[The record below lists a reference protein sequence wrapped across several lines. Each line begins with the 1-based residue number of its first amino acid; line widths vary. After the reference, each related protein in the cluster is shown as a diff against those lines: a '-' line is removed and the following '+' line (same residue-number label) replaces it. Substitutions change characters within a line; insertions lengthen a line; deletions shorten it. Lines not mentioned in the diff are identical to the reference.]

1 MFINHLNLIIGMAIK
16 AKPKKKLVKIKE
28 PVLKKTVS
36 GVHYIDTKKQGFLE
50 KNLLP
55 YSFPLIVVG
64 LIFLLLFVLN
74 LTLLFQDSPEFYVIR
89 FLYFLLLLG
98 FFLWSLLIC
107 AIFGTLTNFI
117 ILNGLMPLL
126 NCSLEKLDL
135 KNYLKLPLLVFS
147 FLLLSLV
154 ISAGVLL
161 LNPFF
166 GLNNSINVSYL
177 VIFALF
183 LGSIIMVKRTLTP
196 ACKSGFLSY
205 LVSLVFV
212 LINYVQFLVIF
223 TTIFLIL
230 ILTIVFVFFGI
241 P

>member
-1 MFINHLNLIIGMAIK
+1 MAIK
-16 AKPKKKLVKIKE
+16 AKPKKTSAKNKK
-28 PVLKKTVS
+28 PVLAKSVNT
-36 GVHYIDTKKQGFLE
+36 VHYIDTKKQGFLE

-64 LIFLLLFVLN
+64 IVFLLLLI
-74 LTLLFQDSPEFYVIR
+74 LDLALLIQDSPDFYIIR
-89 FLYFLLLLG
+89 FLYVLLLLG

-126 NCSLEKLDL
+126 NCSLQKLDL
-135 KNYLKLPLLVFS
+135 KNYFKMPLLVFL

-154 ISAGVLL
+154 LSAGVLL

-166 GLNNSINVSYL
+166 GLINTINISYL

-183 LGSIIMVKRTLTP
+183 LGSIIMVKRTLVP
-196 ACKSGFLSY
+196 ACKSNFAGY
-205 LVSLVFV
+205 LVSLIFV
-212 LINYVQFLVIF
+212 LINYIQFLVIF
-223 TTIFLIL
+223 STLFLVL
-230 ILTIVFVFFGI
+230 LFTVAFVVIGFA
-241 P
+241 

>member
-1 MFINHLNLIIGMAIK
+1 MAIK
-16 AKPKKKLVKIKE
+16 SKSKKSSAKGKKPILAKPANEVY
-28 PVLKKTVS
+28 
-36 GVHYIDTKKQGFLE
+36 YIDTKKQGFLE

-55 YSFPLIVVG
+55 YSFPLIIVG
-64 LIFLLLFVLN
+64 IVFLLLFIFN
-74 LTLLFQDSPEFYVIR
+74 LTLFFQDSFGFFNIR
-89 FLYFLLLLG
+89 FLYVLLLVG

-107 AIFGTLTNFI
+107 AVFGTLTNFI

-126 NCSLEKLDL
+126 NCNLEKLDL

-166 GLNNSINVSYL
+166 GLTNSINVSYL
-177 VIFALF
+177 VLFALF
-183 LGSIIMVKRTLTP
+183 LGSIIMVKRTILS
-196 ACKSGFLSY
+196 ACKSDFIGY
-205 LVSLVFV
+205 LVSFIFV

-223 TTIFLIL
+223 TIIFLVL
-230 ILTIVFVFFGI
+230 LLTVYFTFAGVA
-241 P
+241 